1 MCLETQIC
9 GSNGES
15 IKTRDP
21 QAAAKKAKTEEEEG
35 FTDSND
41 ME

>member
-1 MCLETQIC
+1 MCLETKIC

-21 QAAAKKAKTEEEEG
+21 QAAAKKAKAEEEG